1 MGVSPQADRSPSLRD
16 LLDKYNLRPRKG
28 LGQHFL
34 ADPNI
39 LRKIVAAAELSPETV
54 VLEIGPGLGTL
65 TRQLVGSAGRVVAV
79 ELDEAMIGVLREE
92 LGHLSN
98 LELVR
103 GDILQLDPAQLI
115 RGSRSLDL
123 ASPLEYV
130 VVANLPYYITSAAMR
145 HLLEADPP
153 PTLLVL
159 TVQREVALRIVARP
173 GDMSLLAVSVQFYGQ
188 PRIVAR
194 IPAGAFVPPPQ
205 VDSAVVR
212 IDTFPTP
219 PIDVADI
226 QAFFRVVRAG
236 FGQKRKQLKN
246 ALAAGL
252 GLPAAEVSAA
262 LTRAGV
268 DPRRRAQTLSLDEWA
283 GLARE
288 LSGAWL

>member
-103 GDILQLDPAQLI
+103 GDIFEW
-115 RGSRSLDL
+115 G
-123 ASPLEYV
+123 
-130 VVANLPYYITSAAMR
+130 
-145 HLLEADPP
+145 
-153 PTLLVL
+153 
-159 TVQREVALRIVARP
+159 AL
-173 GDMSLLAVSVQFYGQ
+173 M
-188 PRIVAR
+188 
-194 IPAGAFVPPPQ
+194 AGALFGSLPVVILYSFFV
-205 VDSAVVR
+205 DY
-212 IDTFPTP
+212 
-219 PIDVADI
+219 
-226 QAFFRVVRAG
+226 
-236 FGQKRKQLKN
+236 
-246 ALAAGL
+246 
-252 GLPAAEVSAA
+252 
-262 LTRAGV
+262 
-268 DPRRRAQTLSLDEWA
+268 
-283 GLARE
+283 
-288 LSGAWL
+288 